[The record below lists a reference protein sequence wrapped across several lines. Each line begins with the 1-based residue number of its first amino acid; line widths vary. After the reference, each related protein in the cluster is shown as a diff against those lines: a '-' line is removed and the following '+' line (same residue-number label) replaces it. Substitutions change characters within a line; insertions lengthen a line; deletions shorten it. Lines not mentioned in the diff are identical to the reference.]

1 MISDEGY
8 ITDSPRASPNGF
20 LKVTDH
26 MTHDFESYFA
36 EENAKFKAKYKISKL
51 LNNSANGVIYEGYRR
66 MGDNSDKIGDRP
78 GDKIVAKQV
87 PKSKIGRMEN
97 LNGRNIPL
105 EFYLQIIASSK
116 SSGVVKALDIYERRT
131 SWVLVME
138 KPTRSRDL
146 FEILN
151 EMGRMSESCVRVIS
165 KQIIET
171 CCELAKAGVFHRDIK
186 DENIL
191 VNASTLETKII
202 DFGCGEI
209 DQSNARF
216 TNFCGTP
223 EFAPPEALLEL
234 GYSADSATVWTIGTL
249 LYTML
254 VGDIPFESRD
264 DILAGKFRHDISS
277 LSTQSQKIIKSC
289 LALNSSKRPK
299 LGKIV
304 DFDFFDES

>member
-20 LKVTDH
+20 LKVADH
-26 MTHDFESYFA
+26 VTHDNESYFA
-36 EENAKFKAKYKISKL
+36 DENAKFKSKYKISKL

-66 MGDNSDKIGDRP
+66 LGDNSDRIGDRA

-87 PKSKIGRMEN
+87 PKSKIGRYEAM
-97 LNGRNIPL
+97 NGRNIPL

-151 EMGRMSESCVRVIS
+151 ERGRMSESCVRMIS
-165 KQIIET
+165 KQIIKT
-171 CCELAKAGVFHRDIK
+171 CCELAATGVFHRDIK

-191 VNASTLETKII
+191 VNTSTLETKII

-209 DQSNARF
+209 DQSQARF
-216 TNFCGTP
+216 MKFCGTP

-264 DILAGKFRHDISS
+264 DILTGRFRHDISS
-277 LSTQSQKIIKSC
+277 LSLQSQKIIKCC
-289 LALNSSKRPK
+289 LSLNASKRPK
-299 LGKIV
+299 LEKIL
-304 DFDFFDES
+304 DFDFFDEN

>member
-20 LKVTDH
+20 LKVADH
-26 MTHDFESYFA
+26 VTHDNESYFA
-36 EENAKFKAKYKISKL
+36 DENAKFKSKYKISKL

-66 MGDNSDKIGDRP
+66 LGDNSDRIGDRA

-87 PKSKIGRMEN
+87 PKSKIGRYEAM
-97 LNGRNIPL
+97 NGRNIPL

-151 EMGRMSESCVRVIS
+151 ERGRMSESCVRMIS
-165 KQIIET
+165 KQIIKT
-171 CCELAKAGVFHRDIK
+171 CCELATTGVFHRDIK

-209 DQSNARF
+209 DQSQARF
-216 TNFCGTP
+216 MKFCGTP

-264 DILAGKFRHDISS
+264 DILTGRFRHDISC
-277 LSTQSQKIIKSC
+277 LSIQSQKIIKCC
-289 LALNSSKRPK
+289 LSLNASKRPK
-299 LGKIV
+299 LEKIL
-304 DFDFFDES
+304 DFDFFDEN